1 MSGLINVAPRAW
13 TTDKAPKRRPDWLG
27 SGRRESASELAA
39 GVEGE
44 PNVVSAVRMMNADSE
59 VPKER
64 MNHGTS
70 SKKRQRRIV
79 KRSRWPLC
87 ASPLAGGEGDGDTW
101 AELWVG
107 ID

>member
-13 TTDKAPKRRPDWLG
+13 TTDRAPKRRPDWLG
-27 SGRRESASELAA
+27 SGRRESASVLAA
-39 GVEGE
+39 GVAGE

-70 SKKRQRRIV
+70 SKNRQRRMV
-79 KRSRWPLC
+79 KRSRWPVCVL
-87 ASPLAGGEGDGDTW
+87 SMSGGEEDGRS
-101 AELWVG
+101 
-107 ID
+107 